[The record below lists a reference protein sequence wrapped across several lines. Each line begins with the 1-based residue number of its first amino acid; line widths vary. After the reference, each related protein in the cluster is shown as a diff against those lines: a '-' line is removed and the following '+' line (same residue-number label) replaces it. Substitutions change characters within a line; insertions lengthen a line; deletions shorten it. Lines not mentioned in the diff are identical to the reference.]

1 MGATNLPSAEVG
13 QDHKAN
19 DESMMDQLCLQMK
32 RWMPVGNGSNGQ
44 ALWQYIRYIG
54 ILSKRP
60 NYLRIRLGRLAY
72 DYTEEGC
79 QCSE

>member
-1 MGATNLPSAEVG
+1 M
-13 QDHKAN
+13 
-19 DESMMDQLCLQMK
+19 DEWVK
-32 RWMPVGNGSNGQ
+32 WMPVWKIGSNDQVMG
-44 ALWQYIRYIG
+44 QYIRYMG